1 MGFFSGG
8 SSTST
13 SNAYSGLR
21 GILSKNDLNTFASS
35 VPTDYNFGMNFAKT
49 RLQDTNPFQ
58 LDANGLTAPQLSAF
72 KTLSDQLFS
81 NNSGRYA
88 ARGFLSPE
96 SAGAVSGDALTQL
109 APQLMGQVFQNQLA
123 NEQTKADRFAQLKSL
138 LDSSQGFLGGESHS
152 TSTSKGGNMLG
163 QALAGSI
170 GDLTTAFGKGIMS
183 GGAGGFKFF

>member
-13 SNAYSGLR
+13 SDAYSGLR
-21 GILSKNDLNTFASS
+21 GILPKKTLSTFASS
-35 VPTDYNFGMNFAKT
+35 VPTDYNFGMNFAKN

-58 LDANGLTAPQLSAF
+58 LDSNGLTTPQLSAF

-88 ARGFLSPE
+88 SRGLLSPE
-96 SAGAVSGDALTQL
+96 NAGAISGDALTQL

-123 NEQTKADRFAQLKSL
+123 NEQAKVDRFAQLKGL
-138 LDSSQGFLGGESHS
+138 LDSSQGFLGGEHHA
-152 TSTSKGGNMLG
+152 TSTTKGANLLG
-163 QALAGSI
+163 SALAGSI
-170 GDLTTAFGKGIMS
+170 GDLATAFGKSALS
-183 GGAGGFKFF
+183 GSMGGFKFF

>member
-8 SSTST
+8 SSTSK
-13 SNAYSGLR
+13 SDAYSGLR
-21 GILSKNDLNTFASS
+21 GILSNTELKPFASS
-35 VPTDYNFGMNFAKT
+35 VPVDYNFGMNFAKT
-49 RLQDTNPFQ
+49 RLNEANPFQ
-58 LDANGLTAPQLSAF
+58 LDASGLTAPQLSAF

-88 ARGFLSPE
+88 SRGLLSPE
-96 SAGAVSGDALTQL
+96 NAGAVSGDVLTQL

-123 NEQTKADRFAQLKSL
+123 NEQAKADRFAQLKGL

-152 TSTSKGGNMLG
+152 TSTTKGANLLG
-163 QALAGSI
+163 SALAGSI

>member
-13 SNAYSGLR
+13 YDAYSGLR

-35 VPTDYNFGMNFAKT
+35 VPADYNFGMNFAKT

-58 LDANGLTAPQLSAF
+58 LDASGLTAPQLSAF

-88 ARGFLSPE
+88 SRGFLSPE
-96 SAGAVSGDALTQL
+96 NAGAVSGDVLSQL

-123 NEQTKADRFAQLKSL
+123 NEQVKADRFAQLKGL

-152 TSTSKGGNMLG
+152 TSTTKGANMLG

-183 GGAGGFKFF
+183 GGMGGFKFF